1 MIQQVNLYQDK
12 FRGTQNSSAS
22 LYYTGGI
29 LAVPFLLMLISFYLL
44 FDVNTLKAEVEK
56 TRQQLSTEESRVTSL
71 MDRLPKQ
78 QNDTVFAEQ
87 IKQTQ
92 DKLNE
97 LSQTLN
103 FLTQQKNAAQQGFSQ
118 YFQALAEQ
126 SVPDI
131 WLSKIHIIGSRRIIN
146 LEGSTYKAEQVPYLL
161 QQLENKPVFHGQT
174 FAKLIMQKSELKSGQ
189 IDFKLNTTT
198 DPKDSN
204 DSN

>member
-12 FRGTQNSSAS
+12 LKGPQTSPAFM
-22 LYYTGGI
+22 YYAAGI
-29 LAVPFLLMLISFYLL
+29 LAVPLLLMLLSFYLL
-44 FDVNTLKAEVEK
+44 FNINSLKAEVEK
-56 TRQQLSTEESRVTSL
+56 TRQQLGAEESRVTSL
-71 MDRLPKQ
+71 LARLPKQ
-78 QNDTVFAEQ
+78 QNDTGFVEQ
-87 IKQTQ
+87 IKLLQ

-103 FLTQQKNAAQQGFSQ
+103 LLTQQKNAAQQGFSR

-146 LEGSTYKAEQVPYLL
+146 LEGSTYKPEQVPHLL
-161 QQLENKPVFHGQT
+161 QQLENEPVFHGQT

-204 DSN
+204 DPN

>member
-12 FRGTQNSSAS
+12 LKGAQISPAFM
-22 LYYTGGI
+22 YYAAGI
-29 LAVPFLLMLISFYLL
+29 LAVPLLLMLLSFYLL
-44 FDVNTLKAEVEK
+44 FDINSLKAEVEK
-56 TRQQLSTEESRVTSL
+56 TRQQLSAEESRVTSL
-71 MDRLPKQ
+71 LARLPKQ

-97 LSQTLN
+97 LSQTFNL
-103 FLTQQKNAAQQGFSQ
+103 LTQQKHNPQQGFSG

-161 QQLENKPVFHGQT
+161 QQLENEPVFHGQT
-174 FAKLIMQKSELKSGQ
+174 FAKLIMQKSELKPGQ
-189 IDFKLNTTT
+189 INFKLNTTT

-204 DSN
+204 DHD